1 MRASIAGRR
10 VAHWA
15 TREQRLIH
23 PRRPSRD
30 AHIAALRAIAHL
42 HAFDVAL
49 KPSRCRMSAGFTAY
63 LSSSLM
69 SVVQRRSSPRAARK
83 RFVERGRGLAQDERE
98 RGVEY
103 GSAINHYYYC
113 HYC

>member
-69 SVVQRRSSPRAARK
+69 SVVQRRSSALVPHASVSLSEAAASR
-83 RFVERGRGLAQDERE
+83 RT
-98 RGVEY
+98 
-103 GSAINHYYYC
+103 SANVA
-113 HYC
+113 